1 MNNNNELD
9 NKIDETDDIVDIE
22 NDELA
27 DLDQE
32 TFTYTVDNNNVNN
45 DYNKSVYND
54 KKSYVYILI
63 GIFILVFIIVLLI
76 IFVNKNKS
84 KNEKYSDIESKLVS
98 ASEKYYDKHSDMLP
112 VMDGSTVTVSADTLI
127 EESFMKPF
135 SEFVSEDVSCSG
147 YVSVSNSGNEYVYF
161 PYLKCDDEYESIKLS
176 QKIISDDLVTSGDG
190 LYNTA
195 SGYVYRGEYP
205 NNYVTFNGK
214 SWRIIGINSDGSLR
228 LIYNDKKV
236 QKNSWDDRYNSE
248 KGSYTGINDF
258 RVSRLLEYLNKSYEE
273 NEYVDAK
280 NKKLLVKHDWCIGK
294 VSSSDSLISD
304 LNLCSDVY
312 SDTYIGVVSISDI
325 LIPSIDANCNSIY
338 DIECTNYNYFFN
350 INTGWTLNAS
360 SDNSYVAFS
369 SNGGSLFTKNASNEN
384 NIRPVLNINGNI
396 LYKSGDGTSEHPYV
410 ISY

>member
-1 MNNNNELD
+1 MNNNDELD
-9 NKIDETDDIVDIE
+9 NKIEEIDDSVISE
-22 NDELA
+22 NEELA

-63 GIFILVFIIVLLI
+63 GVFTLIFIIVLLI
-76 IFVNKNKS
+76 VFVNKGKS
-84 KNEKYSDIESKLVS
+84 KDTKYTDIES
-98 ASEKYYDKHSDMLP
+98 AAEKYYDKHSDMLP
-112 VMDGSTVTVSADTLI
+112 VMDGSTITVTTDTLI

-135 SEFVSEDVSCSG
+135 SEFVSDDVSCNG
-147 YVSVSNSGNEYVYF
+147 YVSVSNSGDEYVYF
-161 PYLKCDDEYESIKLS
+161 PYLKCDGEYESLKLS
-176 QKIISDDLVTSGDG
+176 QKIISENLVTSGDG
-190 LYNTA
+190 LYNTS

-205 NNYVTFNGK
+205 NNYVTFNDK
-214 SWRIIGINSDGSLR
+214 SWRIMGINSDGSLK

-248 KGSYTGINDF
+248 KESYTGINDF
-258 RVSRLLEYLNKSYEE
+258 RVSRLLEYLTKAYDD
-273 NEYVDAK
+273 NEFVDAK
-280 NKKLLVKHDWCIGK
+280 NKKLLVKYDWCIGK
-294 VSSSDSLISD
+294 VSDSDSLISD

-325 LIPSIDANCNSIY
+325 LIPSVDPNCNSIF

-350 INTGWTLNAS
+350 INTGWTLNAI

-369 SNGGSLFTKNASNEN
+369 SNGGSLYTKNASAEN
-384 NIRPVLNINGNI
+384 SVRPVININGNI
-396 LYKSGDGTSEHPYV
+396 LYKSGDGTLDHPYD
-410 ISY
+410 IGY